1 MAHHESRFSVGD
13 KITILR
19 EEVEL
24 LRRRREEDMY
34 ITYTIRTIERRIE
47 ELENDMKETIRK
59 GYISSYEQYNK
70 GNRSSDRYNQASFE
84 CEEVDHYAVQGGDVH
99 P

>member
-1 MAHHESRFSVGD
+1 MAHHHHESRFSVGD

-24 LRRRREEDMY
+24 LRKRREEDMY

-47 ELENDMKETIRK
+47 ELENDMKVTIRK
-59 GYISSYEQYNK
+59 GYISSYE
-70 GNRSSDRYNQASFE
+70 
-84 CEEVDHYAVQGGDVH
+84 
-99 P
+99 

>member
-1 MAHHESRFSVGD
+1 MAHHHHESRFSVGD

-59 GYISSYEQYNK
+59 GYISSYE
-70 GNRSSDRYNQASFE
+70 
-84 CEEVDHYAVQGGDVH
+84 
-99 P
+99 

>member
-1 MAHHESRFSVGD
+1 MAQKHHSKSHFSVGD

-24 LRRRREEDMY
+24 LRKRREEDMY

-59 GYISSYEQYNK
+59 GYISSYE
-70 GNRSSDRYNQASFE
+70 
-84 CEEVDHYAVQGGDVH
+84 
-99 P
+99 

>member
-1 MAHHESRFSVGD
+1 MAQKHHKSHFSVGD

-59 GYISSYEQYNK
+59 GYISSYE
-70 GNRSSDRYNQASFE
+70 
-84 CEEVDHYAVQGGDVH
+84 
-99 P
+99 